1 MSRYDNQTIKKDL
14 NGTQYLNTIEYPKV
28 PLRDD
33 DLFIQ
38 GMYGQRLDNL
48 AHKYYGNTEQWWI
61 IDRANVG
68 HTNGSLYMNPNKEY
82 RIPTN
87 ITRIIREFE
96 ELND

>member
-38 GMYGQRLDNL
+38 AMYGQRLDNL
-48 AHKYYGNTEQWWI
+48 AHKYYGNTELWWI